1 MGPRPGQGFVTDV
14 AELTEFAKTL
24 PRVADALRRPVAT
37 LTEHTPTPRAAGVE
51 QVEAVFEMERS
62 YVAFTEDVARRQRI
76 MCDRIDATA
85 EALGEIAA
93 VYRRVDGQG

>member
-1 MGPRPGQGFVTDV
+1 MPTPGDGFVTNV
-14 AELTEFAKTL
+14 AELEHYAAEL
-24 PRVADALRRPVAT
+24 PKVADGLRRPVAT
-37 LTEHTPTPRAAGVE
+37 LTEHTPTPRPMEVAAVSG
-51 QVEAVFEMERS
+51 MERA
-62 YVAFTEDVARRQRI
+62 YGALTEDVAARQRI

>member
-1 MGPRPGQGFVTDV
+1 MAPPGQGFVTNV
-14 AELTEFAKTL
+14 AELERYSALL
-24 PRVADALRRPVAT
+24 PQVADALRKPVAT
-37 LTEHTPTPRAAGVE
+37 LTEHTATPRPMEVG
-51 QVEAVFEMERS
+51 AVSGMDRA
-62 YVAFTEDVARRQRI
+62 YGALTEDVAARQRI

>member
-1 MGPRPGQGFVTDV
+1 MAPPGQGFATNV
-14 AELTEFAKTL
+14 AELERYSTL
-24 PRVADALRRPVAT
+24 LPQVAEALRKPVTT
-37 LTEHTPTPRAAGVE
+37 LTEHTATPRPMEVG
-51 QVEAVFEMERS
+51 AVSGMERT
-62 YVAFTEDVARRQRI
+62 YGALTEDIAARQRI